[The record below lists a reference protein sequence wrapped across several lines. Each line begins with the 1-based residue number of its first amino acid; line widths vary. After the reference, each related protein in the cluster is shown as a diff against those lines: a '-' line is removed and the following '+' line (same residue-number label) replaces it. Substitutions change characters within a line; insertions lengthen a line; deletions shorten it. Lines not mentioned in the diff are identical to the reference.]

1 MAPEAGTVLQCGATD
16 YWAIGRTKETRLEYP
31 CLAVPHKLKELEV
44 CDTRLNWNVFVCFRT
59 LWGNRSSEPINIY
72 CRILK

>member
-1 MAPEAGTVLQCGATD
+1 MAPEQAGTVLQCGATD

-44 CDTRLNWNVFVCFRT
+44 CDTRLKWRFRVHSHSV
-59 LWGNRSSEPINIY
+59 GKSI
-72 CRILK
+72 K